1 MMEYTRQLINLKD
14 SNDSRE
20 KGTHTQANISR
31 FQSPLPELCIQCQ
44 NTFTEKKKG
53 ADKEGLNMDR
63 LPVLSHNLE
72 ASGLF
77 ICDQSKVLQ

>member
-44 NTFTEKKKG
+44 NMFMEKKG
-53 ADKEGLNMDR
+53 VDEEGLNMDR

-72 ASGLF
+72 ASELF
-77 ICDQSKVLQ
+77 ICDLSKVLQ

>member
-44 NTFTEKKKG
+44 NMFMEKKG
-53 ADKEGLNMDR
+53 TDEEGLNMDR
-63 LPVLSHNLE
+63 LPILSHNLE
-72 ASGLF
+72 ASELF
-77 ICDQSKVLQ
+77 ICDLSKVLQ

>member
-44 NTFTEKKKG
+44 NMFMEKKG
-53 ADKEGLNMDR
+53 ADEEGLNMDR

-72 ASGLF
+72 ASELF
-77 ICDQSKVLQ
+77 ICDLSKVLQ